1 MAILHFRCKERR
13 RTVRVNLRVPLRV
26 HGRSIN
32 GERFTVLTHSHTMS
46 LHGGSIELEL
56 AVELGETLQ
65 LENGR
70 TQEVADG
77 KIMTIRRSRDGK
89 TYVGIEFISQEI
101 NFWHMSFPV
110 PGARPLRRLMAE
122 KVPTLN

>member
-13 RTVRVNLRVPLRV
+13 RTVRVMLTIPLRV

-32 GERFTVLTHSHTMS
+32 GERFTVLTNSHTVS
-46 LHGGSIELEL
+46 LHGGSIELDL
-56 AVELGETLQ
+56 PVELGDTLQ

-70 TQEVADG
+70 TQEVAEG

-89 TYVGIEFISQEI
+89 TYVGVEFIDQEI

-110 PGARPLRRLMAE
+110 PGAKPLRRLVAE
-122 KVPTLN
+122 KVPAMS